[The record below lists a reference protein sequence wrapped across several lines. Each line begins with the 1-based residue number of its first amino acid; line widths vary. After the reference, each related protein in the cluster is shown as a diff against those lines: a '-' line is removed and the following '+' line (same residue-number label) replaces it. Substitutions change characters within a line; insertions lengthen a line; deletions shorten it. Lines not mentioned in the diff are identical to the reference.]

1 MVVLDINKMREGG
14 MRMKKNE
21 KLWDKLRDVDNCDK
35 REELEIPIDQIP
47 MLLKVC
53 LI

>member
-1 MVVLDINKMREGG
+1 MVVLDINEMREGG